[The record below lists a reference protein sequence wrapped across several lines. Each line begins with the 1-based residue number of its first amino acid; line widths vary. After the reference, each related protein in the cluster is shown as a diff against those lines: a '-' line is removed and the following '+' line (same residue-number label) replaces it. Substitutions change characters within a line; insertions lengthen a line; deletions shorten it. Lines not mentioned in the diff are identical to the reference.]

1 MIKPILIDQVEKV
14 DRLDIDQIEIVTDSS
29 DPLKV
34 ELYILDSR
42 GNRVEGGGFNRSAFL
57 DCILNFYK
65 QNF

>member
-14 DRLDIDQIEIVTDSS
+14 PELAIDQIEIVTDSS

-34 ELYILDSR
+34 ELYILDSE
-42 GNRVEGGGFNRSAFL
+42 GNRVEGGRFNLSDFL

-65 QNF
+65 RNF